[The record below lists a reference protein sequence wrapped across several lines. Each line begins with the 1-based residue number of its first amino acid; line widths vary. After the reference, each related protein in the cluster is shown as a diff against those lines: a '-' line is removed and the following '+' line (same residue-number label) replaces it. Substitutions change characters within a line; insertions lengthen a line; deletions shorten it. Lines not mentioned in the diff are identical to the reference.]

1 MAYPRISPD
10 AAVTGIAALR
20 VAALQ
25 DVFVWSEV
33 RVASRAAK
41 MYLAALFF
49 CYLIALFAIA

>member
-1 MAYPRISPD
+1 MAYPRIIPD
-10 AAVTGIAALR
+10 AAATGIAALR

-33 RVASRAAK
+33 RGANRAAK